1 MEGGEFGPLRARELF
16 HHLLHGLL
24 FDAFAEVRFLLAGR
38 GPRLHICFVDLP
50 FNVGSA
56 VESFAG
62 KGSGREDVIDA
73 VVKSQGVLGR
83 AAATGAAA
91 CLLLRI
97 AGSPEQN
104 PGALATGRPDDA
116 PMPKAAPDRLTPIP

>member
-16 HHLLHGLL
+16 YHLLHGLL

-56 VESFAG
+56 VESFVG
-62 KGSGREDVIDA
+62 EGSSREDIEDA
-73 VVKSQGVLGR
+73 VIEAQCVLGS
-83 AAATGAAA
+83 AASPMASA
-91 CLLLRI
+91 CLVLGIDR
-97 AGSPEQN
+97 GSEQN
-104 PGALATGRPDDA
+104 AV
-116 PMPKAAPDRLTPIP
+116 

>member
-1 MEGGEFGPLRARELF
+1 MKGCEVGPLCARKILY
-16 HHLLHGLL
+16 HLLHGLL

-38 GPRLHICFVDLP
+38 GPRLHIRFVDLP

-73 VVKSQGVLGR
+73 VVKAQGVLGR
-83 AAATGAAA
+83 AAATVAAA
-91 CLLLRI
+91 CLVLRI
-97 AGSPEQN
+97 DGGPEQN
-104 PGALATGRPDDA
+104 AVAVRS
-116 PMPKAAPDRLTPIP
+116 